1 MFCYFQSFFG
11 TADHTQWGRYS
22 AYDPRATAK
31 FWRPDSESARD
42 MWFCSYLQYHLHC
55 QLSAASAYA
64 RERHVVLKGD
74 LPIGAYVWGG
84 GGLARQC
91 SPKRGWAVA
100 REGVAVVR
108 GMSCRAVVVMGCP
121 T

>member
-74 LPIGAYVWGG
+74 LPIGA
-84 GGLARQC
+84 
-91 SPKRGWAVA
+91 
-100 REGVAVVR
+100 
-108 GMSCRAVVVMGCP
+108 
-121 T
+121 